1 MSDRELTIPNENQE
15 SVPMVAKSEPA
26 PETDTTK
33 EPLSKE
39 EADVIE
45 KVFFEE
51 DDMVRLRDGRTY
63 RIPPLGLKD
72 ARKLMRKLNTI
83 DTSIVIS
90 NLIDT
95 DGEDRYDELL
105 DVLMMAFRPYY
116 KTMTVEYL
124 EDYIDLVSAKQ
135 IIDSMIGLNGLK
147 KLL

>member
-1 MSDRELTIPNENQE
+1 MSERETTIPNGEATE
-15 SVPMVAKSEPA
+15 AKKE
-26 PETDTTK
+26 K
-33 EPLSKE
+33 EPLTEE
-39 EADVIE
+39 EALVIE

-51 DDMVRLRDGRTY
+51 DESVRLRDGRNY

-83 DTSIVIS
+83 DTSIIIS

-105 DVLMMAFRPYY
+105 DVLMMAFRPYH

-124 EDYIDLVSAKQ
+124 EEYIDLVSAKQ